1 MTDTELISA
10 PEKTRRGAGLSGMV
24 LTELRSLAGELG
36 IKSISGMRKG
46 DLIAAI
52 SERQG
57 GSGAGPAG
65 ATKAPSRRSAVDKT
79 RTNDAAATTETTQPT
94 EATQPSAATPSADAA
109 PVADASA

>member
-10 PEKTRRGAGLSGMV
+10 PETSRRRAGLSGMV

-52 SERQG
+52 TERQ
-57 GSGAGPAG
+57 SDFGAADLAG
-65 ATKAPSRRSAVDKT
+65 AVPD
-79 RTNDAAATTETTQPT
+79 
-94 EATQPSAATPSADAA
+94 
-109 PVADASA
+109 